1 MGTGGIGHF
10 DNDEAADF
18 ANELDDLPAGERV
31 ALIRTTLETAADD
44 SGYLEAPEGMLAV
57 AAAALVASQVPDG
70 DPVDDSYGPAAPRP
84 ALPAELRPLAVR
96 AIDRVLG
103 EKSELDELREEP
115 DRPSWLAEID
125 RLRTVLAA
133 G

>member
-70 DPVDDSYGPAAPRP
+70 DPVDDSYGPEEPLP

-103 EKSELDELREEP
+103 EKSELDELWEEP
-115 DRPSWLAEID
+115 DRPSWPAEID

>member
-70 DPVDDSYGPAAPRP
+70 DPVDDSYGPEEPLP
-84 ALPAELRPLAVR
+84 ALPAGLRPLAVR